1 MEEMKTATIAHEM
14 TKYANG
20 MGLPAVE
27 PKHIVK
33 LPDNGYTVPVSP
45 EVYAA
50 RVGDLIIVGRLWPT
64 GRLQC
69 SHV

>member
-1 MEEMKTATIAHEM
+1 MEEMKIMTIAHEM

-20 MGLPAVE
+20 IGLPAIE

-33 LPDNGYTVPVSP
+33 LPDNGYSVPVSS

-50 RVGDLIIVGRLWPT
+50 RVGDLTIVVRLWSSGT
-64 GRLQC
+64 LQFGIA
-69 SHV
+69 

>member
-1 MEEMKTATIAHEM
+1 MEEMKMATIVHAM

-20 MGLPAVE
+20 MGQPAVE

-33 LPDNGYTVPVSP
+33 LPDNGYSVPVSP

-50 RVGDLIIVGRLWPT
+50 RVGDLVIVARLWPH
-64 GRLQC
+64 GRINFN
-69 SHV
+69 HV